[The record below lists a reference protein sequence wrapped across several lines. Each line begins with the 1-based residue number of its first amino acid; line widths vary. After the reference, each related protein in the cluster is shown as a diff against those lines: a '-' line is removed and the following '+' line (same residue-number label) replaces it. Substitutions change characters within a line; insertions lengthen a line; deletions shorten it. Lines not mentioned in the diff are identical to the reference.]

1 MYPLLPFWIYRNAN
15 LKPQMLAFSSNRT
28 SIDIPVLL
36 SLVSVAALLLSNL
49 YVSFYFLS
57 HLEHLEVLHAAFQL
71 RLTSLETDG

>member
-36 SLVSVAALLLSNL
+36 SLVSLAALLLSDL

-57 HLEHLEVLHAAFQL
+57 QVEVFHAAFQL